1 MAFLFWADAKLER
14 TQTQMTQQE
23 RQGPMLRLRAS
34 QNRKEEILGEQEIC
48 YLQQELHWQLR
59 MKYEKALPE

>member
-1 MAFLFWADAKLER
+1 VAFLFWADAKLER

-34 QNRKEEILGEQEIC
+34 QNRKEESFRRAGNLLLTARAALAAAHEI
-48 YLQQELHWQLR
+48 
-59 MKYEKALPE
+59 